1 MASTISTRLMISGA
15 AVTSDPIAVDYV
27 SNPTVTAPAIESAS
41 VDITPAGVE
50 ILTTG
55 ATPTR
60 TFLYVKNTGSVS
72 QSYIT
77 VGFDCAETATNF
89 IRLNLGEFCYLPLV
103 PSQTVTLDCP
113 ATVTGHAEYGYFTAV

>member
-1 MASTISTRLMISGA
+1 MISGA
-15 AVTSDPIAVDYV
+15 AVTSDPIAVDYT
-27 SNPTVTAPAIESAS
+27 STPDVTAPVVESAS
-41 VDITPAGVE
+41 VDITPTGIV
-50 ILTTG
+50 ILTTA

-77 VGFDCAETATNF
+77 VQFNCGSGEEGAAVATDY

-113 ATVTGHAEYGYFTAV
+113 TETTGAAEYGHFSSLV